1 MIGKNSCFSI
11 TALSITTGFFLFLFT
26 FLAYSH
32 ASAQT
37 ELTGQLIAKS
47 NNTILNDPLRNAILT
62 FSDGTSILDLDGV
75 SDLPIDT
82 AVITTSDT
90 TDSSDQS
97 TATTSDTTDSSDQ
110 STATTSDSNLSRTT
124 SLDSDNRDTSGEV
137 GSTSGEVGSTTGE
150 VGTSTGELHSA
161 TGEVG
166 S

>member
-1 MIGKNSCFSI
+1 MIGKNSCFSPKGM
-11 TALSITTGFFLFLFT
+11 SITTGLFLFLFT

-37 ELTGQLIAKS
+37 GPVGQLTVKS

-62 FSDGTSILDLDGV
+62 FSDGTSILDLDGT

-82 AVITTSDT
+82 TVMTSSDT
-90 TDSSDQS
+90 TDTSDQ
-97 TATTSDTTDSSDQ
+97 ATT
-110 STATTSDSNLSRTT
+110 TTSDSNLSRIT
-124 SLDSDNRDTSGEV
+124 SLDSSNRASTTGEV
-137 GSTSGEVGSTTGE
+137 GSATGEVGSTTGE
-150 VGTSTGELHSA
+150 LHSP